1 MNETF
6 FSIMNIQ
13 KRMDSI
19 NILKLLIKVVGALIV
34 FLIFFYSLVSNKD
47 MINDWIFS
55 LLILVLFFGVEV
67 ILIKKHKNFEFEL
80 YRLEKQD
87 LQRQRELAQINGE
100 TLPDEAENHEVE
112 MPSDKVKYPIA
123 YYVILFILD
132 VLIGIF
138 LVLK

>member
-19 NILKLLIKVVGALIV
+19 NILKLLIKAVGALIV
-34 FLIFFYSLVSNKD
+34 FLICFYSLVSNKD

-55 LLILVLFFGVEV
+55 LLILVLFLGVEV
-67 ILIKKHKNFEFEL
+67 ILIKKHKNLEFEL
-80 YRLEKQD
+80 YRLKKQD

-100 TLPDEAENHEVE
+100 TLPDEVENHEVE